1 MRTLC
6 LMALCALTGSAVS
19 AQVLIPATAKSDFV
33 QTALTNAG
41 KRIDPFVKPTA
52 AQPAPLIVAP
62 PPPPLPKISPYIPM
76 VPQTPVA
83 LSIRIKGFVVA
94 SGTQPLAILSRE
106 GYNDIAQVGD
116 TILAAQVVAISP
128 VARTVT
134 FSENGKYVIRS
145 LEVSP

>member
-1 MRTLC
+1 
-6 LMALCALTGSAVS
+6 
-19 AQVLIPATAKSDFV
+19 
-33 QTALTNAG
+33 
-41 KRIDPFVKPTA
+41 
-52 AQPAPLIVAP
+52 
-62 PPPPLPKISPYIPM
+62 
-76 VPQTPVA
+76 
-83 LSIRIKGFVVA
+83 VA
-94 SGTQPLAILSRE
+94 SGAQPLAILSRE